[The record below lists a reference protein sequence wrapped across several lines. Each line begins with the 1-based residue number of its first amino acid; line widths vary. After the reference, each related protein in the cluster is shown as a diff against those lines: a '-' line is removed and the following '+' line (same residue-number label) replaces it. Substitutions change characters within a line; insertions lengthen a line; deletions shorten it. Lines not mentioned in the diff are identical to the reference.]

1 VDLTKVLAQL
11 RMELE
16 NIDMAIASLE
26 RLATQK
32 QRGLAEGPGEVKRRG
47 RPPKHARPVSEEGM
61 AMQKRSDS
69 K

>member
-1 VDLTKVLAQL
+1 VDLTRVLAQL

-32 QRGLAEGPGEVKRRG
+32 QRSLAQGPGEVRRRG
-47 RPPKHARPVSEEGM
+47 RPPKLASSVSEDRM
-61 AMQKRSDS
+61 SLQKRSDS